1 MTVETLP
8 ATPVKQAATTAE
20 KPRQIGATLMQRA
33 SPRVISQEE
42 WDKAKLMRMAGS
54 GWREISELLQINENT
69 LKCRAHRERLPTLTA
84 TVKAEV
90 AALPQKRINS
100 SLAETSQR
108 VRDILAVDAEST
120 ALRLESYQPDNL
132 RDEWQREQIAGSLVK
147 RAAATFDWSQQQS
160 QLVLNVG
167 IMSQL
172 PDADQSV
179 IDLSSENTDS

>member
-8 ATPVKQAATTAE
+8 ATAMQQSATVKQ
-20 KPRQIGATLMQRA
+20 KPSQIDATLMQRA
-33 SPRVISQEE
+33 SPRTITAEE

-54 GWREISELLQINENT
+54 GWREIAELLQINENT

-90 AALPQKRINS
+90 AAMPGKRIAS

-108 VRDILAVDAEST
+108 VRDLLAVDAEST
-120 ALRLESYQPDNL
+120 ALRLEQYQPDNL

-147 RAAATFDWSQQQS
+147 RAAATFDWTQSQS

-172 PDADQSV
+172 PDSDQAQSIEPLDV
-179 IDLSSENTDS
+179 